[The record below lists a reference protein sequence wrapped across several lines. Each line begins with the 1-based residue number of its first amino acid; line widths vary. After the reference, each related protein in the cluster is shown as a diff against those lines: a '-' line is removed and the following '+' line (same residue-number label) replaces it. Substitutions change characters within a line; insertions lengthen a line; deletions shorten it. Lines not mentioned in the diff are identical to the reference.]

1 MTSDHIVKSFDD
13 QLNRLEHTIAEMGGL
28 AESQLTEAIDALL
41 KRDSDKAA
49 QVAAADARIDDME
62 TEVDQLAVNLLA
74 LRQPMASDLRAIVCA
89 LKTSAIIER
98 IGDYAKN
105 VAKRTAALAEVPPVP
120 PAFPVARLGRVAQ
133 EMIKDVLDAYVSRDV
148 EKADMV
154 RERDKELDTL
164 YTSIFRE
171 LLTYMMEDPRN
182 ITSCTHLLFVAK
194 NIERI
199 GDHTTNIAENVHFLV
214 HGRFPLDERQK
225 DDSSSFAVVRPAT
238 KGGEAGEGRAS

>member
-1 MTSDHIVKSFDD
+1 MTSEHIVKSFDD

-28 AESQLTEAIDALL
+28 AESQLTDAIDALL

-62 TEVDQLAVNLLA
+62 TEVDQLAVSLLA

-225 DDSSSFAVVRPAT
+225 DDASSFAVVRPAT
-238 KGGEAGEGRAS
+238 KGVEAGKGRAS

>member
-1 MTSDHIVKSFDD
+1 MTSDHIVKSFDE
-13 QLNRLEHTIAEMGGL
+13 QLNRLEHSIAEMGGL
-28 AESQLTEAIDALL
+28 AETQLAAAVDALL

-49 QVAAADARIDDME
+49 EVAAADARIDEME
-62 TEVDQLAVNLLA
+62 AQVDQLAISLLA

-105 VAKRTAALAEVPPVP
+105 VAKRTGALAEFPPVP

-148 EKADMV
+148 DKAEMV
-154 RERDKELDTL
+154 RDRDKELDTL
-164 YTSIFRE
+164 YTSVFRE

-214 HGRFPLDERQK
+214 EGEFPPEERQK
-225 DDSSSFAVVRPAT
+225 DDTSNFTVVRP
-238 KGGEAGEGRAS
+238 KMNAGDPGKEHAS

>member
-1 MTSDHIVKSFDD
+1 MTSEHIVKSFDE

-28 AESQLTEAIDALL
+28 AETQLADAVEALL
-41 KRDSDKAA
+41 RRDSDKAA
-49 QVAAADARIDDME
+49 QVAAADARIDEME
-62 TEVDQLAVNLLA
+62 TEVDHLAVSLLA

-89 LKTSAIIER
+89 LKTSAVIER

-105 VAKRTAALAEVPPVP
+105 VAKRTAALAELPPVP

-133 EMIKDVLDAYVSRDV
+133 EMIKDVLDAYANRDV
-148 EKADMV
+148 EKAEMV
-154 RERDKELDTL
+154 RERDRELDTL

-182 ITSCTHLLFVAK
+182 ITACTHLLFVAK

-214 HGRFPLDERQK
+214 KGRSPLVERQK
-225 DDSSSFAVVRPAT
+225 EDASSFTVVRPTT
-238 KGGEAGEGRAS
+238 KGDEAVKGRAS